1 MKIDI
6 TGMKFEIAIATD
18 LTDVANQLTLAW
30 QDRISLRCHFCWPL
44 LFPPGI
50 ATPGGPHRANWSPEH
65 QHRVSAADSTFT
77 SHC

>member
-1 MKIDI
+1 VKIDI
-6 TGMKFEIAIATD
+6 AGMKFEVAIAID

-30 QDRISLRCHFCWPL
+30 QDKISLQCDFCRPF

-50 ATPGGPHRANWSPEH
+50 AMPGGPHCAKWPPEH

-77 SHC
+77 SRC